1 MQDHILSRRGL
12 KRWPPQFFNGLSNC
26 YCCQPHYWI
35 RKYSNLQTMPVV
47 AQVEAYPR
55 TDTVDT
61 SYDYFVN
68 RMICRGNHV
77 CVNTHWVMKDASH
90 KEVFVRYDK
99 DLSFINAFQVTV
111 SDSLQLMDW
120 DSNGSEIAVVTKT
133 AIYFYNSSGTLVY
146 TVTPPSGEAPQRC
159 ALDSTGALYFT
170 TFKKATTFPYID
182 QRFLY
187 KYSALGVLQWK
198 NSTTST
204 DESLL
209 ACGDDDYV
217 WIYRASIQLMERR
230 SGTGALTSA
239 TVACGTQ
246 YAFQGFGDGSSGLW
260 IVQTDTTTAFVS
272 HATSLLNRDKRWQ
285 VRIGEPVVPNIAYA
299 FNGTSQV
306 IAQFFYDERTYSYS
320 ASGSLDWQRLRSE
333 TPNYWGGNGRSKYPW
348 HYVTSAGF
356 MDGYIYF
363 AGTET
368 PP

>member
-1 MQDHILSRRGL
+1 
-12 KRWPPQFFNGLSNC
+12 
-26 YCCQPHYWI
+26 
-35 RKYSNLQTMPVV
+35 MPVV